1 MAKRVAPAHEL
12 FKEHKGNE
20 LHLCHL
26 VRERK
31 MDKVA
36 DLAKDA
42 KFVGHICG
50 RAAAEAKHLC
60 EPVEI

>member
-1 MAKRVAPAHEL
+1 MAKRVSPEHIL
-12 FKEHKGNE
+12 TIEHKGHE
-20 LHLCHL
+20 THLCHL

-31 MDKVA
+31 MNMVA

-42 KFVGHICG
+42 TFICHICG